1 MVGTRMITSSIRC
14 AVEAKS
20 ERVRLCGAACNVHL
34 RRTCSGT
41 SVEDTVEKW
50 NRGAEIAN
58 NVARKVE
65 AILESVQIV
74 DDEADGLT
82 ASR

>member
-1 MVGTRMITSSIRC
+1 
-14 AVEAKS
+14 
-20 ERVRLCGAACNVHL
+20 L

-65 AILESVQIV
+65 AILESVQVV